1 MVFHR
6 SLTRELTFT
15 AVGVFVVLL
24 AILLTTQTINLLG
37 RAAEGRIANE
47 AVAALIGFWSLGLF
61 PLLLILTVFIS
72 TLVVLTR
79 VWRDHEMTVWL
90 SSGIGLK
97 DWIWPLMRFALP
109 FVLIIA
115 TLTLYIS
122 PWAAYRSKEYAEVLK
137 QREEISAISP
147 GVFKE
152 SGAANRVYFIEQ
164 YSAVHGTA
172 NHVFMQEISD
182 GKVGTILARAGK
194 VISNAYGERVLELT
208 DGRRYVG
215 VPGRADFEEAHFE
228 RYRVV
233 LGEAPPMIGQITNIQ
248 TRPTAA
254 LWASD
259 EPSDKAELAWR
270 LSLPLTCALLALLA
284 LPLSYFNPR
293 SGHTYNLVYA
303 LIAFLLY
310 QNALTLM
317 RNWIGDGKV
326 PWGAVVVV
334 HLALFA
340 VSLGLL
346 WLRSLPA
353 APLSRTLVTLFKK
366 A

>member
-24 AILLTTQTINLLG
+24 AILVTTQTINLLG

-79 VWRDHEMTVWL
+79 VWRDHEMAVWL

-97 DWIWPLMRFALP
+97 DWIWPLLRFALP
-109 FVLIIA
+109 FAAIVA
-115 TLTLYIS
+115 MLTLYVS

-137 QREEISAISP
+137 QREEMSAISP
-147 GVFKE
+147 GIFKE
-152 SGAANRVYFIEQ
+152 SGSANRVYFIEQ
-164 YSAVHGTA
+164 YSALHGTA
-172 NHVFMQEISD
+172 RQVFMQEISE
-182 GKVGTILARAGK
+182 GKVATILARAGK
-194 VISNAYGERVLELT
+194 VTTNGYGERVLELS

-215 VPGRADFEEAHFE
+215 TPGQADFEEAHFE
-228 RYRVV
+228 RYRVI
-233 LGEAPPMIGQITNIQ
+233 LGEAPPTIGEITHIQ
-248 TRPTAA
+248 SRPTAA
-254 LWASD
+254 LLASD
-259 EPSDKAELAWR
+259 SPSDKAELAWR
-270 LSLPLTCALLALLA
+270 LSLPAACVLLALLA

-310 QNALTLM
+310 QNALTLV
-317 RNWIGDGKV
+317 RNWIGSDKL
-326 PWGAVVVV
+326 PPATMAAV
-334 HLALFA
+334 HLALLA
-340 VSLGLL
+340 LALAL
-346 WLRSLPA
+346 IWLRSQPA
-353 APLSRTLVTLFKK
+353 APLSRTLAALVRKT
-366 A
+366 